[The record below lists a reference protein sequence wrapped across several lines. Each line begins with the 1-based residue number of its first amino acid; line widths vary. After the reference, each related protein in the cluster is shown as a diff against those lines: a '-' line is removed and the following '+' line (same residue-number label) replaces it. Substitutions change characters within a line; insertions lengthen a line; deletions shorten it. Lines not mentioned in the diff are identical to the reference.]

1 MAEHLRTT
9 LARLRKF
16 FKDRRSSPRRKVR
29 FNVSVAVVAERDRHK
44 QTSNKTLAHA
54 SSQTASAR
62 LEGYTQDI
70 SRNGMALVMPTVRIG
85 DQYLTGTDCLL
96 QITLKLP
103 DAEIAFRAAPVRYE
117 KLDAT
122 EGHDDGNHTAYIIGV
137 RILEMD
143 EGDRSLYIAQLQA

>member
-1 MAEHLRTT
+1 MAEHLRTA

-16 FKDRRSSPRRKVR
+16 IKDRRSSPRRNVR
-29 FNVSVAVVAERDRHK
+29 FDVSVAVVSER
-44 QTSNKTLAHA
+44 AHHQA
-54 SSQTASAR
+54 SSRAAAGAR

-85 DQYLTGTDCLL
+85 DQYLTGTDRPL

-103 DAEIAFRAAPVRYE
+103 DAEIVFRAAPVRYE

-122 EGHDDGNHTAYIIGV
+122 EGRDNNHTAYLIGV

-143 EGDRSLYIAQLQA
+143 EQDRALYLAQLQT